1 MRELRQQRPFA
12 HQEIRGDI
20 GGMLRRREILAL
32 VLERDSESDLFPRY
46 DAEEAAPLALEAR
59 ASLTA
64 DHRVEH
70 AVNAGQAW

>member
-1 MRELRQQRPFA
+1 
-12 HQEIRGDI
+12 
-20 GGMLRRREILAL
+20 MLRRREILAL
-32 VLERDSESDLFPRY
+32 VLERDGESDLFPRY